1 MEKNKPID
9 KKMTFSE
16 IVEKAPESIEILFNN
31 GMHCIGCG
39 MAGMESL
46 EDGALAHGIDPDKLV
61 SEINKKL
68 GEKKVTPKK
77 K

>member
-1 MEKNKPID
+1 MAKENKIT
-9 KKMTFSE
+9 KEMTFSE

-39 MAGMESL
+39 MAGMETL
-46 EDGALAHGIDPDKLV
+46 EQGALAHGLDPEKLV
-61 SEINKKL
+61 VEINKKIS
-68 GEKKVTPKK
+68 KKNIKK